1 MQQTI
6 LALSVRNALV
16 AVVSAACV
24 IGYANA
30 HAQDVS
36 STAPTKN
43 AALTV
48 ATGQQAAPA
57 TSPSGAQDA
66 SGKADGK
73 KTTDLNAISVTG
85 QLGSLFRAQA
95 TKQDATG
102 VVDSVSAEEAGK
114 FPDQNVADALQRV
127 PGVSVDR
134 GGGESNQIT
143 VRGFGP
149 TFVNVLLNGREM
161 ATASS
166 DRAFNFD
173 VLPSE
178 VIQQAVVQKTSS
190 ADTPAG
196 GIGGTV
202 NIITAQPFDFNGF
215 HMGGSAGAV
224 NDNIGGGLSNKTTP
238 DVSGMIGNSNSD
250 HTFGWLASFVYNK
263 RDHVEQSV
271 DTLGWLTNQN
281 FSRINPAYTNVSLPQ
296 TLQGQVTTETRT
308 RASVNGEIEWI
319 PFDGLT
325 VRVDGLLSEY
335 KIDSAYN
342 AFGLYTNTGVIQSI
356 TPGANGTA
364 QSYTQNA
371 SGGMSND
378 YAEQSNPSDAKNY
391 LVGANIAYKLN
402 ESTEIDWDTAVSRAW
417 NKQSQNGYFVVLG
430 TRNIGVNPTWTN
442 NGDSNLP
449 SWSNFVPSTDKSTLR
464 AHVTNQGTQSPNVSD
479 SIFQNRLHLSKSFL
493 DGSLSQL
500 DFGLENSDRTKT
512 EVTYNTPNSFGCAEY
527 CGYVVNVPGS
537 AVDAHVYNAGS
548 LVNGASPGFPSQWV
562 FYDVNK
568 LFAYLAT
575 PAAYDQLPNADAFKA
590 QLAANGGSFTSRP
603 DPRTYSQIHERVES
617 AYAMANFQ
625 GDWSNM
631 PWNLNFGMRYTTTDT
646 TSRAYSVPIV
656 GIAVNPNDPTNA
668 FPTYGPLQ
676 PISERGSYGNWLPS
690 ANFKLNLRDDLVLRL
705 AVSKTLTRPDLSD
718 LSAAVSYNFR
728 PQNQTISKGNA
739 ALNPYTSK
747 NLDTGLEWYFSDT
760 SYLALDMFYK
770 KVDNFSTL
778 ITRSTDLL
786 GFPFQLT
793 EPVNLNTA
801 VIKGAEF
808 TFNYQFKNLP
818 SPFDGLGVAT
828 NYTYVT
834 SNASISPNIITAT
847 GKFAV
852 PGIGDSANATA
863 YYQKGPW
870 EVRLA
875 YNWRAQY
882 LASIAGGQGQPTTVK
897 PYGELDL
904 SASYKLNKHF
914 SLFLNETNLMNETI
928 SQYQVYLDRESYAEA
943 DGRTLFTGI
952 RGTW

>member
-1 MQQTI
+1 MQRTM
-6 LALSVRNALV
+6 LALSVRNALM
-16 AVVSAACV
+16 AVLSAACV
-24 IGYANA
+24 IGYTNA
-30 HAQDVS
+30 HAQDS
-36 STAPTKN
+36 PTAPTNN
-43 AALTV
+43 AAAPV
-48 ATGQQAAPA
+48 VGQAATP
-57 TSPSGAQDA
+57 TTLPPGAQGA
-66 SGKADGK
+66 SGSADGK
-73 KTTDLNAISVTG
+73 KATDLNAISVTG
-85 QLGSLFRAQA
+85 QLGALSRSQA
-95 TKQDATG
+95 TKEDANG

-161 ATASS
+161 ATAST

-178 VIQQAVVQKTSS
+178 VIQQAVVEKTSS
-190 ADTPAG
+190 ADIPAG

-202 NIITAQPFDFNGF
+202 NVITAQPLDFNGF
-215 HMGGSAGAV
+215 HMAGSAGAV
-224 NDNIGGGLSNKTTP
+224 NDNVGGGLSNKTTP
-238 DVSGMIGNSNSD
+238 DVSGMIVDSNKD
-250 HTFGWLASFVYNK
+250 HTFGWLASFVYDK

-271 DTLGWLTNQN
+271 DSLGWLTNQD
-281 FSRINPAYTNVSLPQ
+281 FSRINPAYTSLALPQ
-296 TLQGQVTTETRT
+296 TLQGQVTNETRT
-308 RASVNGEIEWI
+308 RTSFNGALEWI
-319 PFDGLT
+319 PLDGLT
-325 VRVDGLLSEY
+325 VKVDGLLSEY
-335 KIDSAYN
+335 KIDSTYD

-378 YAEQSNPSDAKNY
+378 YAEESNPSDAKNY
-391 LVGANIAYKLN
+391 LVGANIAYKLG
-402 ESTEIDWDTAVSRAW
+402 ESTEIDWDTAASKAW
-417 NKQSQNGYFVVLG
+417 DKQSQNGYFVVLG

-442 NGDSNLP
+442 NGANNLP
-449 SWSNFVPSTDKSTLR
+449 SWSDFLPSTDTSTLH
-464 AHVTNQGTQSPNVSD
+464 AHVTNEGTQSPNVSD

-500 DFGLENSDRTKT
+500 DFGLENSDETKT
-512 EVTYNTPNSFGCAEY
+512 EVTYNTPDSFGCAEY
-527 CGYVVNVPGS
+527 CGYVANVPAS
-537 AVDAHVYNAGS
+537 AVDAHVLNAGS

-562 FYDVNK
+562 VYDVNK

-603 DPRTYSQIHERVES
+603 DPNTYSQIHERVES

-625 GDWSNM
+625 GDWASM
-631 PWNLNFGMRYTTTDT
+631 PWNLNLGMRYTTTET
-646 TSRAYSVPIV
+646 TSTAYSAPII

-690 ANFKLNLRDDLVLRL
+690 ANFKLNLRDDLVFRL
-705 AVSKTLTRPDLSD
+705 AASKTLTRPDLSN

-728 PQNQTISKGNA
+728 PQNQTISQGNV

-747 NLDTGLEWYFSDT
+747 NFDTGLEWYFSDT
-760 SYLALDMFYK
+760 SYLAMDLFYK

-778 ITRSTDLL
+778 ITRTTELL

-808 TFNYQFKNLP
+808 TFNYQFKYLP

-834 SNASISPNIITAT
+834 SSASISPNVITST

-852 PGIGDSANATA
+852 PGIGNSANATV

-882 LASIAGGQGQPTTVK
+882 LASIAGDQGQPTTVK

-904 SASYKLNKHF
+904 SASYKLNNHF
-914 SLFLNETNLMNETI
+914 SLFLDETNLNNETI

-943 DGRTLFTGI
+943 DGRTVFTGI